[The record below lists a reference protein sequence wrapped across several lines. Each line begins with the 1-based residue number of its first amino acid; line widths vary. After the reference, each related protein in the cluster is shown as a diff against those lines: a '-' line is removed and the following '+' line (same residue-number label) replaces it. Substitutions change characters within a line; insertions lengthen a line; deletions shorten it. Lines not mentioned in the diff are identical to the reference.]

1 MSVAT
6 YCVIRSGELRDRSNQ
21 YIDILWEIE
30 MMWGQTKSIQSS
42 CGHIKGHIL
51 KMGQHIIR
59 RTSKTI
65 SACWPANLT
74 RCPRSSCLTLP
85 QGHRT
90 TKSIAFL
97 VFSHELNV
105 IEYCLEFAFFA
116 SILFWN
122 PCTFCIFFVQQK
134 LKRGL
139 CTDGAICEM
148 EIHLGWENVSS
159 DISKVHKSLFADC
172 SPR

>member
-1 MSVAT
+1 MNRYLFRKNHQNMSVAT

-116 SILFWN
+116 SILF
-122 PCTFCIFFVQQK
+122 
-134 LKRGL
+134 
-139 CTDGAICEM
+139 
-148 EIHLGWENVSS
+148 
-159 DISKVHKSLFADC
+159 
-172 SPR
+172 